1 MERLGDVVV
10 VGVLEGSLY
19 IAGARF
25 KCHILYNDE
34 IDKSIVRS

>member
-1 MERLGDVVV
+1 VVV
-10 VGVLEGSLY
+10 VGVLEGVLP